1 MPIGKNAIKRVTT
14 QAKET
19 EVKVEEIKVEEVKA
33 EEVKAEAVKVE
44 VKKPTAQKKSL
55 EKEPDLSPVKTAKK
69 VTKKAKT
76 ASKRECDYI
85 AVGEELPI
93 YLL

>member
-14 QAKET
+14 QAKEP

-33 EEVKAEAVKVE
+33 EAVKVE
-44 VKKPTAQKKSL
+44 AKKPTAQKKSL

-69 VTKKAKT
+69 VCKKSTKK
-76 ASKRECDYI
+76 SSGYI
-85 AVGEELPI
+85 TLGGGDLPY